1 MVRQGGFLL
10 TLFGS
15 IFFSVF
21 DSNFD
26 FFLLLLTAV
35 NVFKNIQIFQFFFP
49 FCCFHIRIFV
59 ISPQI

>member
-35 NVFKNIQIFQFFFP
+35 NVFKNIQIFQVFFSFLL
-49 FCCFHIRIFV
+49 F
-59 ISPQI
+59 SY